1 MLTLKKKLSFY
12 KTKKIKKFFHLGI
25 RRIAKLWLS
34 LHQKAKIVGVVGSYG
49 KTTASQLIYQFL
61 SSESKAI
68 VTDINLDTIYNL
80 PLTILRL
87 RSQHHWLVLEMGV
100 DHRNEM
106 DFHLELATPHLVV
119 FTGISPVHAD
129 KDLLGSLKGIIKEKG
144 KAVVETI
151 NSGGWAVINGD
162 DSNLRKWIKQNQF
175 KKVVWYGINAN
186 NLDWKAEKIKMG
198 KEGMS
203 FEIVNSKKNQ
213 RLELKGRFWGE
224 QFVYAFLAAAA
235 AGDVL
240 GIPFKKLLKISK
252 NFKPL
257 SGRMSFE
264 KGPRN
269 CLLINDSLR
278 ANPASTRAGL
288 KTVDKIQVDGKKI
301 AILGEMGE
309 LGRYAKGEH
318 QKMGRLI
325 KKLDIDVVIG
335 IGPLLKETKKIV
347 GKSKKFYWVADPV
360 SGGKIIQ
367 KLSLKSKDLL
377 YLKGSRLK
385 HMERLLMVL
394 EGKKV
399 GCRLTSCHFYHHCS
413 QCPQLRESQN

>member
-1 MLTLKKKLSFY
+1 MLTLKKRLSFY

-25 RRIAKLWLS
+25 RGIAKLWLS

-49 KTTASQLIYQFL
+49 KTTTSQLIYQFL
-61 SSESKAI
+61 SLEDKAI

-87 RSQHHWLVLEMGV
+87 RSQHHWLILEMGI

-106 DFHLELATPHLVV
+106 DFHLELAIPHLVV

-129 KDLLGSLKGIIKEKG
+129 KNLLGSLKGIIEEKG
-144 KAVVETI
+144 KAVIKTI
-151 NSGGWAVINGD
+151 KSDGWAVINGD
-162 DSNLRKWIKQNQF
+162 DPDLRRWVKKNQL
-175 KKVVWYGINAN
+175 KKVIWYGINAK
-186 NLDWKAEKIKMG
+186 NLDWKAEKIKMNKG
-198 KEGMS
+198 EMG

-213 RLELKGRFWGE
+213 RLKLKGKFWGE
-224 QFVYAFLAAAA
+224 QFIYAFLTAAAV
-235 AGDVL
+235 GDLL
-240 GIPFKKLLKISK
+240 GVSLKKLSKISK

-278 ANPASTRAGL
+278 ANPASTKAGL
-288 KTVDKIQVDGKKI
+288 KTVDKIQVDGRKI
-301 AILGEMGE
+301 AVLGEMGE
-309 LGRYAKGEH
+309 LGKYAKSEH
-318 QKMGRLI
+318 QKIGRLI
-325 KKLDIDVVIG
+325 KRLDVDVVIG
-335 IGPLLKETKKIV
+335 IGPLLKETEKIV
-347 GKSKKFYWVADPV
+347 GKSRKFHWVADPV

-367 KLSLKSKDLL
+367 GLNLNSKDLL

-385 HMERLLMVL
+385 HMERLLMIL
-394 EGKKV
+394 RGEKV
-399 GCRLTSCHFYHHCS
+399 GCKLTSCHFYHHCS
-413 QCPQLRESQN
+413 QCPQLKEN